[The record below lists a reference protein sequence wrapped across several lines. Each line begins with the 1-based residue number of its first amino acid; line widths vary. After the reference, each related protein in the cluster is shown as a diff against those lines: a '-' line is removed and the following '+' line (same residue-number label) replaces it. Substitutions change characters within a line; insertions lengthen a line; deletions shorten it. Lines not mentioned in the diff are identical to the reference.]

1 MADHDNPTSRSRV
14 LPRWRVLAAGAA
26 VAAAGLGGA
35 LRLPAH
41 AQGPRR
47 GG

>member
-1 MADHDNPTSRSRV
+1 MADHDNPTSLSRV
-14 LPRWRVLAAGAA
+14 LPRRSVLAAGAA
-26 VAAAGLGGA
+26 MAAAGLGRV

-41 AQGPRR
+41 PQGPRR